1 MKNIVYCLFTFIS
14 LSIMSCHDNDIIQS
28 DENCESDTIA
38 DTEIPLKYKVST
50 IYSIADNFRMDFE
63 YNEQGKVSKVYEVSP
78 KFNRTTEMIY
88 KYDTLNNCIYS
99 HIKQRQEYI
108 EVSETTDF
116 ERTDTIYIKN
126 GVAESCSGMLVS
138 YLPNSFEKAYYINF
152 DYDNEKRLTHML
164 LRQPR
169 FSDQHYYLEWEND
182 NIVRTM
188 EPCNVECIYEYY
200 SSPAM
205 PSFYTQPHPLY
216 IHHAPLIEEGV
227 FGKKSCNLL
236 YRKKESGG
244 CDWTTYQYGFVD
256 DKVDFIEIK
265 YDTAYISN
273 LRISWSF

>member
-1 MKNIVYCLFTFIS
+1 
-14 LSIMSCHDNDIIQS
+14 
-28 DENCESDTIA
+28 
-38 DTEIPLKYKVST
+38 
-50 IYSIADNFRMDFE
+50 
-63 YNEQGKVSKVYEVSP
+63 
-78 KFNRTTEMIY
+78 
-88 KYDTLNNCIYS
+88 
-99 HIKQRQEYI
+99 
-108 EVSETTDF
+108 
-116 ERTDTIYIKN
+116 
-126 GVAESCSGMLVS
+126 
-138 YLPNSFEKAYYINF
+138 
-152 DYDNEKRLTHML
+152 ML

-244 CDWTTYQYGFVD
+244 CDWTTYQYRFVD